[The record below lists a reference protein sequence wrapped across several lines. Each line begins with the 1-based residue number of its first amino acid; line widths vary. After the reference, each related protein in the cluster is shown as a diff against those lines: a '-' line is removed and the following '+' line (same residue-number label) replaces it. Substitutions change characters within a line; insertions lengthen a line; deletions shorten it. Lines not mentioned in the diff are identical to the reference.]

1 MAIFFCRFQK
11 FPFSVAGVECT
22 MVGRLDDGDQIE
34 AIRFASVS
42 FSSRNTLVGHC
53 PCASMAELH
62 PRPAS
67 RVRWVEYNSR
77 YHFGMARVEAY
88 GLKHSSLLMGST
100 FLAGQYNWVGASQS
114 LRISIKHKSTA
125 RPFAVLR
132 KIRFFLSSP
141 RHYHLFSQSQSLSY
155 LFLIFLCHYQ

>member
-1 MAIFFCRFQK
+1 M
-11 FPFSVAGVECT
+11 
-22 MVGRLDDGDQIE
+22 
-34 AIRFASVS
+34 
-42 FSSRNTLVGHC
+42 
-53 PCASMAELH
+53 
-62 PRPAS
+62 
-67 RVRWVEYNSR
+67 VEYGSR

-155 LFLIFLCHYQ
+155 LFLIFLYLSLPTTAPTVSVLHLYPLLFLFLSVLLAYRMSIACSRFLAFHFCQLKCSSPKKA